1 MFEDAVWFLVCCL
14 WWTQVSWGKQMNN
27 KFGHWEME
35 YLYNYIWLMVL
46 TILKNMK
53 VNGKDDITYMKWKK
67 KKCLKPPPRYD
78 ITLSLLGFI
87 PWLEWRKSIR
97 FGAEILLLC
106 DDFCSCSGIIHGSP
120 VVMGPPGAI
129 FELQQ

>member
-53 VNGKDDITYMKWKK
+53 VNGKAIYDGKIKNGWNHQPAMYMCIYK
-67 KKCLKPPPRYD
+67 
-78 ITLSLLGFI
+78 
-87 PWLEWRKSIR
+87 
-97 FGAEILLLC
+97 
-106 DDFCSCSGIIHGSP
+106 
-120 VVMGPPGAI
+120 
-129 FELQQ
+129 